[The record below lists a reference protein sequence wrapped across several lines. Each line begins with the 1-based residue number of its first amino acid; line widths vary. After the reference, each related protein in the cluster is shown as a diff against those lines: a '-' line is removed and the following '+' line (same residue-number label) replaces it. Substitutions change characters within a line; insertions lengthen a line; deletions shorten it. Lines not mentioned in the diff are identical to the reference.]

1 LPENEKYYGKYPQK
15 IIKTP
20 DSVTKRTFF
29 YVLEAGRAET
39 NSDLKSISNYNNAFL
54 IGVVTEGKCRL
65 TINGKSFNLNDE
77 ECFFIDC
84 TQPHSYK
91 KIESYPCKLMI
102 IHFDGSTSKQ
112 YYEYFIMHSQ
122 NVFKSQLFERIIAE
136 INGIIRAYESNDAN
150 ADAIAS
156 QHIVGILTCAVIF
169 ECNSDK
175 FNVSLKEK
183 LMAVNEYINEYFVED
198 LKLDYLS
205 EKFDISKFYLEREFK
220 KMYGRTIFQQI
231 INARISYGKK
241 LLRFSNKTVEEI
253 SQLCGFNDQSY
264 FARQFK
270 KSENL
275 TCFAYRKMWR

>member
-1 LPENEKYYGKYPQK
+1 
-15 IIKTP
+15 
-20 DSVTKRTFF
+20 
-29 YVLEAGRAET
+29 
-39 NSDLKSISNYNNAFL
+39 
-54 IGVVTEGKCRL
+54 
-65 TINGKSFNLNDE
+65 
-77 ECFFIDC
+77 
-84 TQPHSYK
+84 
-91 KIESYPCKLMI
+91 
-102 IHFDGSTSKQ
+102 
-112 YYEYFIMHSQ
+112 
-122 NVFKSQLFERIIAE
+122 
-136 INGIIRAYESNDAN
+136 
-150 ADAIAS
+150 
-156 QHIVGILTCAVIF
+156 
-169 ECNSDK
+169 
-175 FNVSLKEK
+175 
-183 LMAVNEYINEYFVED
+183 MAVNEYINEYFVED